1 MQGAGVASRDD
12 LDGWML
18 GGTGAKFRREWRERY
33 IHTTMCEPEGQRG
46 PAVQRRELGAV
57 FRDDL
62 DGWDVGWEGGWD
74 GSEVQQGVER
84 GIYAPMAESCCCIAQ
99 TNTTL

>member
-1 MQGAGVASRDD
+1 M
-12 LDGWML
+12 
-18 GGTGAKFRREWRERY
+18 
-33 IHTTMCEPEGQRG
+33 
-46 PAVQRRELGAV
+46 QRRELGAV

-74 GSEVQQGVER
+74 GSEVQQGAER
-84 GIYAPMAESCCCIAQ
+84 GICALMAESCCCIAQ